1 MIHDRRLDVSAGGS
15 TSVVLV
21 ALACNFGI
29 ATAKFAAAAWTGSSA
44 MLSEAIHSLVDTSN
58 QGLLL
63 YGIKRSARPADERH
77 PFGYSRELYFWS
89 FIVAI
94 LLFAMG
100 AGVSIYEG
108 IAKLLEP
115 HPIHDPLV
123 NYAVLGVAIVLE
135 GVSTWRAVSEFN
147 SQRGDMGAIRALR
160 TSKDPALFTVVLE
173 DLAALAGLFVALAG
187 IAAAHLL
194 GLEWGDGVA
203 SIVVGLILAA
213 VAAFMSIEIQALLIG
228 EAASPAV
235 VSGIRNLIAEETGA
249 GKPIHAINELR
260 TMHLG
265 PADVLVAASCDFHD
279 GETARSVEATVIRLE
294 RTIKTSFPEVRQLY
308 FEVQSQSDHHA
319 MSAAPAMDAAHAGHA
334 KADATAGLAAVT
346 EPVEVAAPKIEL
358 APAGTPRTINSGVP
372 EPELHDTGPSPSL
385 AHAAVLEPMPAAA
398 ATQARSGPPAPV
410 TTAAA
415 QPTRPASQPVKP
427 DLSSRPQSRKARKRN
442 KGRR

>member
-1 MIHDRRLDVSAGGS
+1 MSAGGS
-15 TSVVLV
+15 TSVVIV
-21 ALACNFGI
+21 ALACNLGI
-29 ATAKFAAAAWTGSSA
+29 AAAKFAAAAWTGSSA

-108 IAKLLEP
+108 IAKLLDP

-123 NYAVLGVAIVLE
+123 NYVVLAVAMALE

-147 SQRGDMGAIRALR
+147 SQRGGMGALRALR

-173 DLAALAGLFVALAG
+173 DVAALAGLVVAMAG

-194 GLEWGDGVA
+194 GLPWADGVA

-213 VAAFMSIEIQALLIG
+213 VAAFMSIEIQGLLIG
-228 EAASPAV
+228 EAASPDV
-235 VSGIRNLIAEETGA
+235 VSGIRELIAGETGP
-249 GKPIHAINELR
+249 GKPILALNELR

-265 PADVLVAASCDFHD
+265 PADVLVAASCDFQD
-279 GETARSVEATVIRLE
+279 GETAKSVEATTTRIE
-294 RTIKTSFPEVRQLY
+294 RAVKARYPEVRQLY
-308 FEVQSQSDHHA
+308 FEVQSQNDHTAGVEPDHERH
-319 MSAAPAMDAAHAGHA
+319 APAKNVEHRPAASG
-334 KADATAGLAAVT
+334 TAAAARTTPAV
-346 EPVEVAAPKIEL
+346 PRPAPPMPSTTP
-358 APAGTPRTINSGVP
+358 PAGTILAGTRETP
-372 EPELHDTGPSPSL
+372 EIAPAT
-385 AHAAVLEPMPAAA
+385 AAA
-398 ATQARSGPPAPV
+398 AIDVPEQTPPSDQPQAASPP
-410 TTAAA
+410 
-415 QPTRPASQPVKP
+415 RP